1 MRLLYVEDNRLNALL
16 FEEMLHSFPE
26 IELRVAEEGRQALE
40 LAASWHP
47 DVLVLDAHL
56 PDISGI
62 ELLPRMRA
70 LPGLETVPAY
80 MCSADTS
87 PEDIASA
94 RRAGF
99 DDYWVKPVNIHL
111 VVEALKSLAH
121 KPDGR

>member
-16 FEEMLHSFPE
+16 FEEMLHAFPE
-26 IELRVAEEGRQALE
+26 IELRVAEDGRQALE
-40 LAASWHP
+40 VARTWHP

-56 PDISGI
+56 PDTTGLD
-62 ELLPRMRA
+62 LLPRMRV
-70 LPGLETVPAY
+70 LPGLQTVPAY

-99 DDYWVKPVNIHL
+99 DDYWVKPVNIRS
-111 VVEALKSLAH
+111 VVEALKSLSQ
-121 KPDGR
+121 KPSGR

>member
-16 FEEMLHSFPE
+16 FEEMLHSLPDF
-26 IELRVAEEGRQALE
+26 ELRIAEGGREALE
-40 LAASWHP
+40 LALQWHP

-56 PDISGI
+56 PDTTGLD
-62 ELLPRMRA
+62 LLPRMRA

-94 RRAGF
+94 RRVGF
-99 DDYWVKPVNIHL
+99 DDYWVKPVNLQSVIA
-111 VVEALKSLAH
+111 ALKSLVR
-121 KPDGR
+121 KPSER

>member
-16 FEEMLHSFPE
+16 FEEMLNAIPD
-26 IELRVAEEGRQALE
+26 IELRVAEQGQEAMQLAMQWQPE
-40 LAASWHP
+40 L
-47 DVLVLDAHL
+47 LVLDARL
-56 PDISGI
+56 PDTSGLD
-62 ELLPRMRA
+62 LLPRMRA

-99 DDYWVKPVNIHL
+99 EGYWVKPVNIQS
-111 VVEALKSLAH
+111 VIAALKSLAG
-121 KPDGR
+121 KPSEH